1 MTQVVESNNNYLRE
15 LTGTDEASRGPA
27 WAQSLKSAA
36 RARFA
41 EVGFPTRRDEEWK
54 YTSVAP
60 IVETPFKLSDEPA
73 TVTVDQI
80 APYGLEGLDHVL
92 LVFVNGRFVPHL
104 SALTE
109 LREGVQIASLAD
121 IAATGDAGVQE
132 HLGKYVKYEANPFV
146 ALNTAV
152 LGDGAYLN
160 IPRNVVIEQPIHFL
174 FVSAPTAEP
183 TVSHPRN
190 LVVAGE
196 NSQATIVESYIGIDS
211 LPSREGAGVGSDAV
225 YFTNSVTEFVCAE
238 NAVIDHY
245 KVQRESMA
253 SFHISTTQIDLKRSA
268 NFRSHA
274 INLGGS
280 LVRNDINAVLG
291 GEGIECTLNGLYMA
305 RENQLVD
312 NHTFIDHAMP
322 HCPSHELYKGIIDGK
337 GRGVFNGKI
346 LVRQDAQKTDAKQ
359 TNQTLLLSDDA
370 QINTKPQLE
379 IYADDVK
386 CTHGA
391 TVGQISDEALFYL
404 RTRGIDK
411 DVARDLLT
419 YAFASDIVSRIRVEP
434 IRAQLD
440 HVLLSERALEGIEH

>member
-1 MTQVVESNNNYLRE
+1 MTQVLESNNNYLRE
-15 LTGTDEASRGPA
+15 LTGADIVDSPEWVQALRRD
-27 WAQSLKSAA
+27 A

-41 EVGFPTRRDEEWK
+41 QVGFPTRRDEEWK
-54 YTSVAP
+54 YTNTAQ
-60 IVETPFKLSDEPA
+60 IVETPFKLADEPVA
-73 TVTVDQI
+73 VSAEQL
-80 APYGLEGLDHVL
+80 APYGLEGIDHAL
-92 LVFVNGRFVPHL
+92 LVFANGRFVPHL
-104 SALTE
+104 SNIDALPA
-109 LREGVQIASLAD
+109 GVEIASLAD
-121 IAATGDAGVQE
+121 AVAAGDPTLQA
-132 HLGKYVKYEANPFV
+132 HLGQYAKIEANPFV
-146 ALNTAV
+146 ALNTSV
-152 LGDGAYLN
+152 LGDGAYLK
-160 IPRNVVIEQPIHFL
+160 IPRSVVVEQPIHLL
-174 FVSAPTAEP
+174 FISTSTGEP

-190 LVVAGE
+190 LIVAGE
-196 NSQATIVESYIGIDS
+196 NSQATIVESYVGI
-211 LPSREGAGVGSDAV
+211 EGSQEGSV
-225 YFTNSVTEFVCAE
+225 YFTNAVTEFVCAE

-245 KVQRESMA
+245 KVQRESA
-253 SFHISTTQIDLKRSA
+253 TAFHVATTQIDLQKSA
-268 NFRSHA
+268 NFRSHS
-274 INLGGS
+274 IGLGGA

-291 GEGIECTLNGLYMA
+291 APGIECTLNGLYMA
-305 RENQLVD
+305 RDLQLVD
-312 NHTFIDHAMP
+312 NHTYIDHAMP
-322 HCPSHELYKGIIDGK
+322 HCDSHELYKGIIDGK

-440 HVLLSERALEGIEH
+440 HALLSERALEGIEA